1 MGLFA
6 WGEGN
11 AKENEMMTTNDD
23 APHDETTAE
32 DLMDTLEI
40 TKIKRRDPSG
50 GSWAKGTIGGHRFEA
65 LVFAEHAESE
75 DYELEDSR
83 ISKLWVQ
90 RIADKATV
98 ACFDRGW
105 DTRPTTVIATT
116 IVGLLAMG
124 LAGFVY
130 TD

>member
-1 MGLFA
+1 
-6 WGEGN
+6 
-11 AKENEMMTTNDD
+11 MTTTNSDT
-23 APHDETTAE
+23 PHDDITAE

-40 TKIKRRDPSG
+40 TKIRRRDPSG
-50 GSWAKGTIGGHRFEA
+50 GSWIKGTIGGHRFEA

-75 DYELEDSR
+75 DYELERSR

-105 DTRPTTVIATT
+105 DTRPTTTIATT
-116 IVGLLAMG
+116 IVDLLAMG
-124 LAGFVY
+124 LADFVY
-130 TD
+130 ED